1 MLQLHAFRC
10 HVQHEAEP
18 HNILTL
24 EIDIVGS
31 FKSFN
36 MHRIFTMSRWLNR
49 VDIWYIRMKGYKPYT
64 KPSTWAGTNTIFKP
78 VSSFHTTSLY
88 SYYKKLAKNWITSQ
102 GNYFLFTAPSNTA
115 PSILRHAVIHHLVC
129 TLLAPFL
136 PCRVQQFLNI
146 LCIVLMV
153 LSKYY

>member
-1 MLQLHAFRC
+1 
-10 HVQHEAEP
+10 
-18 HNILTL
+18 
-24 EIDIVGS
+24 
-31 FKSFN
+31 

-49 VDIWYIRMKGYKPYT
+49 VDIWYTRMKGYKLTQSQALGQEPT
-64 KPSTWAGTNTIFKP
+64 QCLSMFTTP
-78 VSSFHTTSLY
+78 VLSFHTTSLY

-102 GNYFLFTAPSNTA
+102 GNYFLFTAPSNIA

-146 LCIVLMV
+146 LYCLLLHSVDGAFKIL
-153 LSKYY
+153 LS

>member
-1 MLQLHAFRC
+1 
-10 HVQHEAEP
+10 
-18 HNILTL
+18 
-24 EIDIVGS
+24 
-31 FKSFN
+31 

-64 KPSTWAGTNTIFKP
+64 KPSTWAGTNTINKP

-146 LCIVLMV
+146 LCIVLSWWCFQNIIK
-153 LSKYY
+153 LLQIYLISKESTKSHAMRSLDRY